1 MRYSFYNPR
10 SYIQSNING
19 FFNIL
24 EFARLNKIKKIF
36 FASSSSVYGDK
47 KKFPIDEKSETKP
60 TSLYGLTKKNNEE
73 IAKIYSE
80 SYNLHMIGLR
90 FFTVFGE
97 YGRPDMFL
105 MKFLNA
111 YKNNQVFYLNNY
123 GNHIRDF
130 TYIDDVI
137 NIIFKIK
144 FKKKFEV
151 YNICSNKPVSLSNV
165 INLFKK
171 NGISPYI
178 KKRKFQLG
186 DVVKTHVSNKKVIA
200 NVKNFKFTSFNLA
213 LKKVLNWY
221 NSK

>member
-1 MRYSFYNPR
+1 
-10 SYIQSNING
+10 
-19 FFNIL
+19 
-24 EFARLNKIKKIF
+24 
-36 FASSSSVYGDK
+36 
-47 KKFPIDEKSETKP
+47 
-60 TSLYGLTKKNNEE
+60 
-73 IAKIYSE
+73 
-80 SYNLHMIGLR
+80 MIGLR

-137 NIIFKIK
+137 NIILKIK

-151 YNICSNKPVSLSNV
+151 FNICSNKPVSLSNV

-171 NGISPYI
+171 MEFLLI
-178 KKRKFQLG
+178 
-186 DVVKTHVSNKKVIA
+186 
-200 NVKNFKFTSFNLA
+200 
-213 LKKVLNWY
+213 LKKENF
-221 NSK
+221 N